1 MAKGEKS
8 PIRTYRGDQSKW
20 LLTIS
25 EKTAS
30 ICLETEDDFSCKVCG
45 EYFESHFL

>member
-8 PIRTYRGDQSKW
+8 PVKTYRGDQSKW
-20 LLTIS
+20 LPCIS

-30 ICLETEDDFSCKVCG
+30 ISLETEGDFCCRVCG
-45 EYFESHFL
+45 GYFESHFL